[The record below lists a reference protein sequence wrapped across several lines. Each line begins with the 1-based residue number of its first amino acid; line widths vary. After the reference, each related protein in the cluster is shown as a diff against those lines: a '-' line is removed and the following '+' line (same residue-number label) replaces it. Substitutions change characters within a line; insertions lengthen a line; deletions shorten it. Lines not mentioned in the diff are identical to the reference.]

1 MDLSPRP
8 HCSQSSP
15 STLSRLG
22 PGTQLF
28 PRNLPGIQL
37 APQDKDSRQSAPPSL
52 FHCSSPGV
60 TPRGVWPGRWA
71 YSTVPTPCSSQCGSF
86 LPWLRDPQSTWWFL
100 QSRKQSQVFL
110 LQQRKPRQG
119 PYRPP
124 APRPRL
130 RLLLLTLQL
139 VCGGGTCSF
148 SLLSCPDSRL
158 RPRSFSA
165 TPACVSP
172 GLAGP
177 LPLRQTWTSLK
188 TWICLAAE
196 TNRLVA
202 RGCSF
207 RGDGKRRSGLLPR
220 TSLIQTAS
228 QTKA

>member
-1 MDLSPRP
+1 MP
-8 HCSQSSP
+8 
-15 STLSRLG
+15 
-22 PGTQLF
+22 
-28 PRNLPGIQL
+28 
-37 APQDKDSRQSAPPSL
+37 PPSL

-139 VCGGGTCSF
+139 VWGGDLQLF
-148 SLLSCPDSRL
+148 
-158 RPRSFSA
+158 
-165 TPACVSP
+165 PA
-172 GLAGP
+172 
-177 LPLRQTWTSLK
+177 
-188 TWICLAAE
+188 
-196 TNRLVA
+196 
-202 RGCSF
+202 F
-207 RGDGKRRSGLLPR
+207 LPR
-220 TSLIQTAS
+220 QPAEAQEFLSHARLCFARPGRAPS
-228 QTKA
+228 SEADLDFLKDMDLPCC